1 MAAGGRGG
9 ARQKV
14 NSGSPG
20 GMSVL
25 LGTERCAQEPRTQ
38 RRAPIGLGGLSPGRM
53 VPGPGPR
60 RGLGGCSMGCSWCRG
75 QAPGTGGMWGSR
87 GDVGGCAELG
97 RSGRDG
103 LSGCGDTRWP
113 PQEPGACPES
123 NGKSRMQC
131 APRGPGGGRTQRS
144 GEEKLVG
151 RFHKQGPPTP
161 TFEQV
166 AVWLVE
172 TLSQ

>member
-1 MAAGGRGG
+1 M
-9 ARQKV
+9 

-123 NGKSRMQC
+123 NGKSRMRC